1 MQWPGLFSLLLL
13 AFSFR
18 QGKISGTEN
27 IEKPY
32 SFGEVIRVQLINS
45 IPIFFF
51 QRIIYCLLYMPDA
64 PLGTGWSPCLQVS
77 GT

>member
-1 MQWPGLFSLLLL
+1 MFAFFIMFSFEVANLQWPGLFSLLLL

-32 SFGEVIRVQLINS
+32 SFGEVIRVQLN
-45 IPIFFF
+45 
-51 QRIIYCLLYMPDA
+51 
-64 PLGTGWSPCLQVS
+64 
-77 GT
+77 